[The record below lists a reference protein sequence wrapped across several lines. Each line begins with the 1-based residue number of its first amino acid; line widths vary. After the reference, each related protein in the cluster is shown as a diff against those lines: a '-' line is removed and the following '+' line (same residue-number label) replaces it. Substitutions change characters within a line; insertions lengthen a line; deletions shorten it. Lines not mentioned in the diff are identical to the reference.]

1 MKATVREKYKNLT
14 KDQLLDKVDDLGS
27 NYEIFS
33 YSCSQ
38 CTVAAL
44 NEVLEM
50 NDAVVKAATSLC
62 GGTAFQLL
70 GTCGGLAGGIMVLDY
85 FLGRP
90 VENLS
95 SEQVLQEN
103 IDPLFKAQAIARK
116 LHDKYVKEYGT
127 ITCAGIM
134 SQKFGRLYFFED
146 PDEFTKFE
154 EAGAHT
160 DPEKCAGIVGKA
172 ARWVMEIL
180 IDEKVLDV

>member
-1 MKATVREKYKNLT
+1 MA
-14 KDQLLDKVDDLGS
+14 
-27 NYEIFS
+27 
-33 YSCSQ
+33 
-38 CTVAAL
+38 
-44 NEVLEM
+44 
-50 NDAVVKAATSLC
+50 
-62 GGTAFQLL
+62 
-70 GTCGGLAGGIMVLDY
+70 LDY

-116 LHDKYVKEYGT
+116 LHDKYVQEYGT

-146 PDEFTKFE
+146 PDEFKKFE